1 MIESRIRITDPV
13 KVDGRMIEAI
23 IASGQRPTIQFSQPG
38 YSPELL
44 RSVNHLCGK
53 FGKELEVRFFGHY
66 GGHFDAS
73 VLNHIPDVSWLSV
86 DCLEIVNEQ
95 EIANL
100 APLRRLSFGVYKF
113 DKPRFLYQL
122 DLRKLDS
129 LVLSE
134 NAKRNLDLSA
144 LQNSRELETLFLNGF
159 SKNIEVLAGLPKL
172 KQLSLGGIAKT
183 QSLRFVCDMSG
194 LRSLTLILGSRQSID
209 EIAHPGLE
217 ELSVLR
223 VRGLEG
229 LGSLERFPCL
239 RELTVEDQNKI
250 GSINVSGSSLR
261 KLILMNCKNLKEI
274 EGLGGLGELVE
285 FRTSQ
290 TRLDLKALLEGE
302 WPPSLEVLALYSG
315 SQKWNDAA
323 RETLNRRGYREFASN
338 GRGCREPASR

>member
-1 MIESRIRITDPV
+1 MIESRITDPV
-13 KVDGRMIEAI
+13 KVDGRMIEAV

-44 RSVNHLCGK
+44 RSVNHLCAK

-73 VLNHIPDVSWLSV
+73 VLAHIPDVSWLSV
-86 DCLEIVNEQ
+86 DSLMEIVNEQ

-113 DKPRFLYQL
+113 DKPRFLDQL
-122 DLRKLDS
+122 DLRKLDR
-129 LVLSE
+129 LVLVE

-159 SKNIEVLAGLPKL
+159 TKNIEVLAGLPKL

-229 LGSLERFPCL
+229 LGSLERFPRL
-239 RELTVEDQNKI
+239 RELTVEDQIKI

-290 TRLDLKALLEGE
+290 TKLDLKVLLEGE

-323 RETLNRRGYREFASN
+323 RKTLNRRGYREFASN
-338 GRGCREPASR
+338 GRGYREPASR